1 MSAALVR
8 IAPVV
13 RVRAS
18 ALPEARAARIA
29 ARARATSRRFESAS
43 PLRTSSG
50 TARSRGDA
58 VRVRV
63 AHPDE
68 GFTDGNPLAT
78 AENMDLEMKVGRAA
92 MVGFFFTTVGD
103 VVTRG
108 AGPVEQL
115 RDEQTFLMNHINPAM
130 IAKDA
135 LEVAGIYVESVFIVW
150 LCLAAAFILAVQQ
163 GLASPVRTYSSKKSA
178 RRAEL
183 EASGERLGVML
194 ASVKDALDVQV
205 REQKPYELF
214 NGRLAMLGFA
224 FALVG
229 EAVTKQGPLEQFNL
243 ETGVPVIDEELF
255 GAFFLLG
262 VVFNVVATGANVGK
276 TAWAKGKS
284 VNR

>member
-29 ARARATSRRFESAS
+29 APARATSRRFESAS
-43 PLRTSSG
+43 PLRPSR

-58 VRVRV
+58 TRVRV

-78 AENMDLEMKVGRAA
+78 EENMDLEMKVGRAA

-115 RDEQTFLMNHINPAM
+115 MDEQTFIMNHVNPAM

-178 RRAEL
+178 RRAEM
-183 EASGERLGVML
+183 EARGERLGVML
-194 ASVKDALDVQV
+194 DSVKDALDVQV
-205 REQKPYELF
+205 RTQRPYELF

-224 FALVG
+224 FAVVG
-229 EAVTKQGPLEQFNL
+229 EAVTKQGPLEQLNL

-284 VNR
+284 LGR